1 MYNVYKVT
9 TDSVCLIVVA
19 VSISSASSLG
29 SNVLGIRPGSINL
42 INDVS
47 DSIGIIKIIWYWFLE
62 H

>member
-9 TDSVCLIVVA
+9 TDSVCLIVAA
-19 VSISSASSLG
+19 VSISSAFSLG

-47 DSIGIIKIIWYWFLE
+47 DSIGIIKIIWY
-62 H
+62 

>member
-9 TDSVCLIVVA
+9 TDSVCLIVAA
-19 VSISSASSLG
+19 VSINSAYSLS
-29 SNVLGIRPGSINL
+29 SNVLGIRPSSINL
-42 INDVS
+42 INDIS

>member
-9 TDSVCLIVVA
+9 TDSVCLIVAA
-19 VSISSASSLG
+19 VSISSASSLC

-47 DSIGIIKIIWYWFLE
+47 DSIGIIKIIWY
-62 H
+62 

>member
-9 TDSVCLIVVA
+9 TDSVCLIVA
-19 VSISSASSLG
+19 AMSINSASNLS
-29 SNVLGIRPGSINL
+29 SNVLGIRPSSINL